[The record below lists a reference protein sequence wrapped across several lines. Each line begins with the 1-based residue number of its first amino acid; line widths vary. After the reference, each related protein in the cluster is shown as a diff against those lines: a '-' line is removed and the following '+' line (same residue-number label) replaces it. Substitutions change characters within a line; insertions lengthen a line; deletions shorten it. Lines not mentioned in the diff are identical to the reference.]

1 MYGLYGLYGG
11 CTACTGLY
19 GPCTDGQGVRN
30 VRRVREY
37 GLSGTIV
44 RGRPHPVAPCTGC
57 PGQLPWGCP
66 SSRTRRP
73 RTRPVHKGAP
83 KSVYGR
89 VRPYKRRTCTDFHG
103 LRPEWVTR
111 GDFCS
116 WEATLT
122 EFDRLADPNVDDGAM
137 KHSPKAVR
145 AIEGVR
151 RHVGDLLANEP
162 VRVRSRIQTPGPTPL
177 SQVHSSTSART
188 RGATRLLLWSSWR
201 RRPSER

>member
-103 LRPEWVTR
+103 LRPECHYAFGHSVALVTVPSLYFLAQFYDAWFEQADAR
-111 GDFCS
+111 GQK
-116 WEATLT
+116 T
-122 EFDRLADPNVDDGAM
+122 
-137 KHSPKAVR
+137 
-145 AIEGVR
+145 
-151 RHVGDLLANEP
+151 
-162 VRVRSRIQTPGPTPL
+162 
-177 SQVHSSTSART
+177 SS
-188 RGATRLLLWSSWR
+188 
-201 RRPSER
+201 